1 MIEVRGIDHKGS
13 GNTFL
18 KDIAFKPMTTG
29 QEDIMLAIGDESGET
44 MKKD

>member
-1 MIEVRGIDHKGS
+1 MIEVRGIDHMGS

-18 KDIAFKPMTTG
+18 KDIAFKSKTAG
-29 QEDIMLAIGDESGET
+29 QEDIMLAIGDECRET

>member
-1 MIEVRGIDHKGS
+1 MIQVRGIDHMVS

-18 KDIAFKPMTTG
+18 KDIAFKPKIAG